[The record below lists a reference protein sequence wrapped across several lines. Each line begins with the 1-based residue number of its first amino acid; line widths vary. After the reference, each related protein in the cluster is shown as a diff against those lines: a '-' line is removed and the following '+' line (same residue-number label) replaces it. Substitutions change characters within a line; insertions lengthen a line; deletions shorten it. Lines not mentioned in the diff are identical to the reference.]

1 MKRSTLRLYAA
12 GLAAA
17 AHLAAAPASAGLL
30 AADSFDYPDAIGTS
44 LSGLNGGTGWD
55 AAFPAPG
62 GTMNLQA
69 GLAHPS
75 QPSAGSSMGWNPNA
89 NMGSGRPWDV
99 TTQAPE
105 NGTYW
110 FSVLVQ
116 ANGVAQGNFN
126 WMFYTPSA
134 NGQNG
139 VGFRTS
145 NVGGSVNFRVISGN
159 TDGTANPQAGSTYA
173 IGSTNLIVGRLDLD
187 KTAGSSMRIWVNPD
201 RSAPPTEASP
211 DTAVWTFSAAESN
224 NLRPNITGRS
234 FSTGGA
240 DPTANNLRFDEVRI
254 GTTFADVVPPPAGV
268 PQFSLAP
275 ATGIQG
281 QALTF
286 TWSNIPAGATGL
298 QLNPGAINLAPLTT
312 NGAGTTSLTAPASG
326 TTYVLDYNF
335 NGSPVQLTQDFA
347 AVPPSF
353 TLAPA
358 SGFLGDTLNLTWR
371 IPVGITSLTLNPGAV
386 NLLPLT
392 NALTGSGT
400 TTLPAPAAATAYQL
414 SWTASGGPGTLSQDF
429 TLNPSALQ
437 VMPEQAVTD
446 DTTLAL
452 SWRIPPGWDENPLPE
467 QNTVSLQGG
476 PAGGPFIPLLDATNL
491 TNVDTGAGQTT
502 LPATAGRTHYRL
514 VFRLGGVETIL
525 TDEVALFPR
534 IFASLAAVNNIKPV
548 QINPAPMNNGVLAYS
563 DRGHVWADVPDFLK
577 GAQFVKLG
585 QDDKNTANL
594 EVTFTAAVPATFF
607 LLLDNRVGDNAG
619 GNNPASGMDNPPT
632 LSASVM
638 NWVLTSGFVDSGLDV
653 GLDENPVPETITIDQ
668 SYSIYFRQVSPTDPP
683 FTFRQQADGNARNMY
698 GIAGVSPQVTLVA
711 FASALRTISE
721 GSSTDLQWIVPEGS
735 TVIINDGSADLDVT
749 AQTNA
754 AGIGARSISPAATK
768 TYTLTYDPPG
778 AATPPVTL
786 APVTVTVTPF
796 LLKEINTVALNPN
809 GSMTLT
815 WRAPTGVTDPALLM
829 DIVQRSTTLLSE
841 GEGSWE
847 DITGQGTATIQNGTV
862 GFTDPAPP
870 AGGRVFYRVRRF

>member
-1 MKRSTLRLYAA
+1 MKHNTLRLWTA

-17 AHLAAAPASAGLL
+17 AYLASPASAAQL
-30 AADSFDYPDAIGTS
+30 ATEGFAYPDAVGTS

-62 GTMNLQA
+62 GTINLQN
-69 GLAHPS
+69 GLTHPS
-75 QPSAGSSMGWNPNA
+75 QPSTGSSMGWNPNA
-89 NMGSGRPWDV
+89 NFGAGRPWDV
-99 TTQAPE
+99 ATQAPE

-126 WMFYTPSA
+126 WMFYTPST

-139 VGFRTS
+139 LGFRTS
-145 NVGGSVNFRVISGN
+145 NVGGSLNFRVISGN
-159 TDGTANPQAGSTYA
+159 TDGTNNPQAGGTYA

-187 KTAGSSMRIWVNPD
+187 KTAQSTMRLWVNPD
-201 RSAPPTEASP
+201 PATMPTETSP
-211 DTAVWTFSAAESN
+211 DTAVISINAAESS
-224 NLRPNITGRS
+224 NLRPSITGRA
-234 FSTGGA
+234 FSTGQA
-240 DPTANNLRFDEVRI
+240 DPAANNLRFDEVRI
-254 GTTFADVVPPPAGV
+254 GTTFADVVSPPAGV

-281 QALTF
+281 QVLTF
-286 TWSNIPAGATGL
+286 TWSNIPSGATGL
-298 QLNPGAINLAPLTT
+298 QLNPGAVNLTPFTT
-312 NGAGTTSLTAPASG
+312 SGAGTTTLPAPASNM
-326 TTYVLDYNF
+326 TYVLGYTV
-335 NGSPVQLTQDFA
+335 NGGPVELTQEFA
-347 AVPPSF
+347 AVQPSF

-358 SGFLGDTLNLTWR
+358 RGFLGDTLNLTWR
-371 IPVGITSLTLNPGAV
+371 VPVGISTLTLNPGGV
-386 NLLPLT
+386 DLLPLT
-392 NALTGSGT
+392 NVLTGSGT
-400 TTLPAPAAATAYQL
+400 TTLPAPAASTAYQL
-414 SWTASGGPGTLSQDF
+414 SWTSSGGPGTLSQDF
-429 TLNPSALQ
+429 TLNPSRLQ
-437 VMPEQAVTD
+437 VTPEQAVID
-446 DTTLAL
+446 DTTLTL
-452 SWRIPPGWDENPLPE
+452 SWRIPPAWDENALTGH
-467 QNTVSLQGG
+467 NTVALQGG
-476 PAGGPFIPLLDATNL
+476 PAGGPFVNLLDATSL
-491 TNVDTGAGQTT
+491 TNADTGAGQTT
-502 LPATAGRTHYRL
+502 LPATAGQTHYRL

-534 IFASLAAVNNIKPV
+534 IFASLAAVNNLKPV

-563 DRGHVWADVPDFLK
+563 DRGHVWADVPDFLQ

-585 QDDKNTANL
+585 QDDKNTTNL

-607 LLLDNRVGDNAG
+607 LLLDNRVGDNTG

-653 GLDENPVPETITIDQ
+653 GLDENPIPDFTTIDQ
-668 SYSIYFRQVSPTDPP
+668 SYSIYFRQVSPGDPP

-711 FASALRTISE
+711 FASALRTIPE
-721 GSSTDLQWIVPEGS
+721 GDATDLQWIVPEGS
-735 TVIINDGSADLDVT
+735 TVSINDGTTDIDVT

-754 AGIGARSISPAATK
+754 AGIGTRSISPLFTT

-796 LLKEINTVALNPN
+796 VLKQISTFALNPN
-809 GSMTLT
+809 GSVALS
-815 WRAPTGVTDPALLM
+815 WRAPAGVTDPGLLG
-829 DIVQRSTTLLSE
+829 DVVERTTTLLTE
-841 GEGSWE
+841 GDGAWE
-847 DITGQGTATIQNGTV
+847 DITGLGTVTIQNGTV
-862 GFTDPAPP
+862 SFIDPTPP
-870 AGGRVFYRVRRF
+870 AGGRVFYRVKRF